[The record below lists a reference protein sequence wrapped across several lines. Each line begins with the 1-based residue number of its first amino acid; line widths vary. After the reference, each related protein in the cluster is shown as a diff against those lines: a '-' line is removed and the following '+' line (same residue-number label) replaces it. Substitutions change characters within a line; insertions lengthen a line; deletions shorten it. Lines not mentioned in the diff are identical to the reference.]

1 MNPCPHPVESAQRAA
16 RDLTMAWARNLT
28 LIDADQVIDPAT
40 RNVARA
46 RVPSPEVMAE
56 KYLAVRDQ
64 ILASPPPPPP
74 ARPASGGV
82 R

>member
-40 RNVARA
+40 RNVARE
-46 RVPSPEVMAE
+46 RVPSPELMAE
-56 KYLAVRDQ
+56 KYLEVRDR
-64 ILASPPPPPP
+64 ILASPPP
-74 ARPASGGV
+74 RPTASGAGS
-82 R
+82 